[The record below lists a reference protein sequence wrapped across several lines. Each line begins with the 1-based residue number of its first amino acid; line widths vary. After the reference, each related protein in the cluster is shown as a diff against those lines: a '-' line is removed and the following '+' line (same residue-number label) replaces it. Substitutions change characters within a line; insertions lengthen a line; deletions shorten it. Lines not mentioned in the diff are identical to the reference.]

1 MAADMAGPP
10 ETFYR
15 LRWRAE
21 IRTYSL
27 VPYGVVEL
35 VHVLELGKEREQME
49 TPKRSG
55 RLGKGGG
62 S

>member
-21 IRTYSL
+21 IRTHPL
-27 VPYGVVEL
+27 VPYGLVEL
-35 VHVLELGKEREQME
+35 VHVLALGKEREQME
-49 TPKRSG
+49 TP
-55 RLGKGGG
+55 
-62 S
+62 